1 MQKLFM
7 MVAISAAL
15 QLTTAAPIAPVSG
28 MCSTPHCL
36 QTASNILND
45 MQASVDPCVDFS
57 QFTCGG
63 YNTREKL
70 LPGEKKNG
78 YLVTIDQQNIDVIRS
93 IVTRNDPKSPV
104 IAKGDATS
112 QRNLNKLQSYYGACM
127 DNSRLTKVGR
137 KPLQDEIKKLAV
149 LFPVPSTPPT
159 HTNGTRTVLS
169 PVNRLA
175 LSNMW
180 GYSMKHG
187 FELPVAWELWDDE
200 TNPGYK
206 MLTAYQ
212 AGLGLKDEE
221 LYKDAKLL
229 KLYEK
234 VIGEMFYIIQGNG
247 NPQKLGAIPKV
258 WQQVGKDVITFEKI
272 LAGIV
277 EETPKAAE
285 AESSK
290 RKKRADAGAETG
302 TDPAEETGDGEEEPV
317 EEEEEEEDNT
327 IVWDKISDL
336 DEITPS
342 LDWTVIFKTAFPADV
357 PLPENLNMLWKFYF
371 RRLETALETLPLQTT
386 QNYFFWTLMRN
397 LGVNLAESY
406 QKPLAELKKAI
417 PGEST
422 VPSRSRSCIQLVND
436 NLGDLAGHFFVKAT
450 FPEESQTIMND
461 MIGSLRWSFEK
472 SFWEYNWLD
481 PRTRQVALQKL
492 KAIVPKIGFSTSNP
506 NVGSSASVDEF
517 YRPLAINGQDHFG
530 NQIRTSTWKTE
541 TMLRSMTKPSDRV
554 KLAAIPQTV
563 NAFYNPNMNSIEILA
578 GILRAPFFD
587 AAVPE
592 YLNYAGIGV
601 VAAHELAHGFDNR
614 GQSYD
619 ENGALRDWW
628 EPSSLQAFENKS
640 KCFIEQY
647 NEYTIDGPDG
657 KKHNVNGWSTLGE
670 NIADNGGL
678 KIAYEAWKQRQRNAK
693 HNNRKLPGLEK
704 YTTEQLFFIQYARA
718 HCGNMTPEESVK
730 MLNDDNHS
738 PKKWRINGVVQ
749 NSEHFAKAFQCKAGT
764 PMNPSKK
771 CVLL

>member
-15 QLTTAAPIAPVSG
+15 QLTTAAPVAAPVSG
-28 MCSTPHCL
+28 MCNTPHCL
-36 QTASNILND
+36 QTASNILKD

-63 YNTREKL
+63 YNAREKL

-78 YLVTIDQQNIDVIRS
+78 YLVTMDQQNIDVIRS
-93 IVTRNDPKSPV
+93 IVTRNDPKGPI

-112 QRNLNKLQSYYGACM
+112 QRNLNKLQAYYGACM
-127 DNSRLTKVGR
+127 DNSQLNKIGR
-137 KPLQDEIKKLAV
+137 KPLQNEIRKLTD
-149 LFPVPSTPPT
+149 LFPVPNTPSTP
-159 HTNGTRTVLS
+159 HNGTRTVLS
-169 PVNRLA
+169 PANRLA
-175 LSNMW
+175 LSNLW

-187 FELPVAWELWDDE
+187 FELPVAWELWDNE

-206 MLTAYQ
+206 MLTASQ
-212 AGLGLKDEE
+212 NGLGLKDEE
-221 LYKDAKLL
+221 NYKDEKLV

-234 VIGEMFYIIQGNG
+234 VIGEMFYIVQGYG
-247 NPQKLGAIPKV
+247 NPRKLGAVPKI
-258 WQQVGKDVITFEKI
+258 WQQVGKDVVAFEKI

-285 AESSK
+285 AASPK
-290 RKKRADAGAETG
+290 RKKRADVGVETG
-302 TDPAEETGDGEEEPV
+302 TEDGTGEGEEEPV
-317 EEEEEEEDNT
+317 EEEEEEEEDDT

-357 PLPENLNMLWKFYF
+357 PLPEDINMLWKFYF

-386 QNYFFWTLMRN
+386 QNYFAWTLMRN
-397 LGVNLAESY
+397 LGINLADSY

-417 PGEST
+417 SGESAAT
-422 VPSRSRSCIQLVND
+422 NRSRNCIQLVND

-450 FPEESQTIMND
+450 FPEESQAIMND

-481 PRTRQVALQKL
+481 PRTRQAALQKL
-492 KAIVPKIGFSTSNP
+492 KAIVPKVGFSTSGP
-506 NVGSSASVDEF
+506 KVDSSASVDEY
-517 YRPLAINGQDHFG
+517 YRPLSINGRDHFG
-530 NQIRTSTWKTE
+530 NQIRTSTWKME
-541 TMLRSMTKPSDRV
+541 SMLRSVTKPSDRV

-578 GILRAPFFD
+578 GILHAPLFD

-614 GQSYD
+614 GQRYD
-619 ENGALRDWW
+619 ENGVIREWW
-628 EPSSLQAFENKS
+628 EPSSLEKFDEKS

-678 KIAYEAWKQRQRNAK
+678 RIAYDAWKQRQRNSMY
-693 HNNRKLPGLEK
+693 NNNKLPGLER

-749 NSEHFAKAFQCKAGT
+749 NSDHFAKAFQCKAGA

>member
-1 MQKLFM
+1 
-7 MVAISAAL
+7 
-15 QLTTAAPIAPVSG
+15 

-57 QFTCGG
+57 QFTCNIRVPRSQLICLTTTVSLLTLLILFLFLSLGGG

-78 YLVTIDQQNIDVIRS
+78 YLVTIDQQNIVSGLLLDALSFLSFSRLRPNPSCENAKMPNPILTILLSFLSVSLPSFSQDVIRS

-112 QRNLNKLQSYYGACM
+112 QHNLNKLQSYYGACM

-137 KPLQDEIKKLAV
+137 KPLQDEIKKLTV

-169 PVNRLA
+169 PVSRLA

-187 FELPVAWELWDDE
+187 FELPVAWELLDDE

-247 NPQKLGAIPKV
+247 NPQKLGAVPKV

-386 QNYFFWTLMRN
+386 QNYFVWTLMRN

-436 NLGDLAGHFFVKAT
+436 NLGDLAGHFFVKAI
-450 FPEESQTIMND
+450 FPEESQAIMND

-481 PRTRQVALQKL
+481 PRTRQAALQKL

-541 TMLRSMTKPSDRV
+541 TVLRSMTKPSDRV

-619 ENGALRDWW
+619 ENGALRDVSDA
-628 EPSSLQAFENKS
+628 ESLICS
-640 KCFIEQY
+640 
-647 NEYTIDGPDG
+647 
-657 KKHNVNGWSTLGE
+657 
-670 NIADNGGL
+670 
-678 KIAYEAWKQRQRNAK
+678 
-693 HNNRKLPGLEK
+693 
-704 YTTEQLFFIQYARA
+704 
-718 HCGNMTPEESVK
+718 
-730 MLNDDNHS
+730 
-738 PKKWRINGVVQ
+738 
-749 NSEHFAKAFQCKAGT
+749 AGR
-764 PMNPSKK
+764 SH
-771 CVLL
+771 